1 MEFWRRNRDLLIIFT
16 GVYYLLNIV
25 DAHVF
30 AHLNEF
36 DTNNDLSIKIRPN
49 VENINSDNLVG
60 ISIFISF

>member
-1 MEFWRRNRDLLIIFT
+1 MLIIFT

-49 VENINSDNLVG
+49 IKNINSDNLVG
-60 ISIFISF
+60 ISIIISF

>member
-1 MEFWRRNRDLLIIFT
+1 MLIIFT

-36 DTNNDLSIKIRPN
+36 DSSNDLSIKIKPN
-49 VENINSDNLVG
+49 IEKINSDNLVG
-60 ISIFISF
+60 ISILISF